1 MKSGGSELAPRAAR
15 RRRRGERY
23 HVPEEEEETTGRQK
37 ASRHRVL
44 GPWASDMITPA
55 LRSIFHYT
63 HKLRLGRD
71 TPQST
76 LRNAE
81 ARQRIGPLTDSLPR
95 THEAV
100 VVARPLPV
108 AESAKRDLRRQI
120 GAPWGVGNVQRT
132 ESRPAAARASLRE
145 RAPRQPLAEV
155 QRERAAC
162 HSPAQRARLGGA
174 EGRGWG
180 WGVGGSPDARRPC
193 ARRCLLCEASL
204 RCRQAEKRSAFCQM
218 RGTARNKG

>member
-23 HVPEEEEETTGRQK
+23 HVPDEEEETTGRQK

-95 THEAV
+95 KHEAG

-108 AESAKRDLRRQI
+108 AERARRELRRQI
-120 GAPWGVGNVQRT
+120 GALWGVGNVQRA
-132 ESRPAAARASLRE
+132 ESGPAAARAGLRE
-145 RAPRQPLAEV
+145 RA
-155 QRERAAC
+155 QRER
-162 HSPAQRARLGGA
+162 LGGVQ
-174 EGRGWG
+174 R
-180 WGVGGSPDARRPC
+180 DT
-193 ARRCLLCEASL
+193 
-204 RCRQAEKRSAFCQM
+204 KRWS
-218 RGTARNKG
+218 